1 MPNNA
6 LATWECTG
14 CKSGGKGKLNAK
26 EDKDSLHACKSDD
39 DVVATGI
46 STCSTE
52 KSASLA
58 KLDERHYGLILSPSG
73 WLDCDI
79 IHEVHVCLRKLNPGV
94 EGLQRPTL
102 GPVRNFNQGQWGIYS
117 DFAHWV
123 CVGSVGCEDGTVN
136 LYDSLYHN
144 IIHSEVEDKVRNL
157 VGHANFTGIQ
167 VVPVQQQQNG
177 SDCGV
182 FAAAFA
188 TCLAYGIPPQTVQFD
203 VHKMRTHLY
212 HSLKNGVL

>member
-6 LATWECTG
+6 LTTWECTG

-26 EDKDSLHACKSDD
+26 EDKDSLRACKSDD
-39 DVVATGI
+39 DVVVTGI

-58 KLDERHYGLILSPSG
+58 KLGEGHYGLILSPNG

-102 GPVRNFNQGQWGIYS
+102 RPVRNFNQVNGEFIQILHTG
-117 DFAHWV
+117 
-123 CVGSVGCEDGTVN
+123 CV
-136 LYDSLYHN
+136 
-144 IIHSEVEDKVRNL
+144 
-157 VGHANFTGIQ
+157 
-167 VVPVQQQQNG
+167 
-177 SDCGV
+177 
-182 FAAAFA
+182 
-188 TCLAYGIPPQTVQFD
+188 
-203 VHKMRTHLY
+203 
-212 HSLKNGVL
+212 